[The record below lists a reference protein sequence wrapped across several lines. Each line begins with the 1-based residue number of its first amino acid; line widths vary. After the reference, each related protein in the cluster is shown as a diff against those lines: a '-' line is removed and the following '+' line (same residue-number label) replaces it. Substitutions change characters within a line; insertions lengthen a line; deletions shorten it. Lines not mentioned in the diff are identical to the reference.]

1 MSLFADADGTAQ
13 PEVWRRWHLGT
24 VAPLAGRGCAFKALV
39 TGGVAVTQALAASG
53 LLADGIAA

>member
-1 MSLFADADGTAQ
+1 MSLFTDADGTAQ